1 MEKMDSEEYQWNK
14 KELMKHRN
22 LPYMFSNEDLAIS
35 FIDMLREEHPTAS
48 LHFWKIHQWIC
59 LNDRARAKL
68 REDMI
73 EWAGSLSLELS
84 ELCANIEGL
93 KKKEAKS

>member
-1 MEKMDSEEYQWNK
+1 MEKMSKEEYQWNK

-35 FIDMLREEHPTAS
+35 FINMLREARPTAS
-48 LHFWKIHQWIC
+48 IHFWKIHQWIC

-68 REDMI
+68 RKDMI
-73 EWAGSLSLELS
+73 GWASNLSLELS
-84 ELCANIEGL
+84 ELRASIEHL
-93 KKKEAKS
+93 EKKEAKP